1 MRKRKI
7 RRKTHL
13 CPNCETVLER
23 DENYCHVCGQENHN
37 LNVPMK
43 DLIMEFIGSITFF
56 ETKFI
61 ETAQVIFTHPGK
73 LTLDFNSGKRVKYM
87 HPVRMYFWV
96 SAIFFFAMSSDL
108 TTKET
113 SAQKNKKI
121 EVDSVRK
128 VEQRDYNNGRNLARK
143 LKSSIARNLAL
154 DSDTITKNHVSDF
167 KKGVED
173 AKKEYYT
180 KKDGSKLYL
189 GIFRKL
195 VIPKDSITYYF
206 QLNDDGLDSVLKAK
220 SISTFFPV
228 RKTIKNSIV
237 KEYHRYLEEKYG
249 LKSEID
255 GRSMLFNNYLPT
267 IMFILLPF
275 AAFILWFF
283 ERHTKWRF
291 YFQHLVFTLNTHS
304 AIFLFWAICD
314 ILSDLYKYFFYR
326 DNSEDYSGY
335 IVLFVLTLSMVY
347 FILSIKNVYQQSWL
361 KTIAKFLLLIMS
373 YSLLFL
379 LIIVIGI
386 TSGLITT

>member
-61 ETAQVIFTHPGK
+61 DTAQVIFTHPGK

-96 SAIFFFAMSSDL
+96 SAIFFFAMSSEL
-108 TTKET
+108 LNTK
-113 SAQKNKKI
+113 KNNHLSNKTQI
-121 EVDSVRK
+121 DSVRK
-128 VEQRDYNNGRNLARK
+128 AETKNYNNGRDLARK
-143 LKSSIARNLAL
+143 LKKDINNTFTIPP
-154 DSDTITKNHVSDF
+154 DTTNQHHISDF
-167 KKGVED
+167 AKGVQD
-173 AKKEYYT
+173 AKKEYH
-180 KKDGSKLYL
+180 SKRDSSQLYL
-189 GIFRKL
+189 GIFQKL
-195 VIPKDSITYYF
+195 IIPKDSITHYY
-206 QLNDDGLDSVLKAK
+206 QLSDDSLDSVLKAK
-220 SISTFFPV
+220 NISTFFPI
-228 RKTIKNSIV
+228 RKAIRNSIV

-249 LKSEID
+249 IASEIN
-255 GRSMLFNNYLPT
+255 GKTKLFESYLPT

-291 YFQHLVFTLNTHS
+291 YFQHLVFTLNAHS

-314 ILSDLYKYFFYR
+314 MIGDLCKYFFYTEN
-326 DNSEDYSGY
+326 DSTFSGY
-335 IVLFVLTLSMVY
+335 VVLFVSILSMIY
-347 FILSIKNVYQQSWL
+347 FIISIKTVYQQSWW
-361 KTIAKFLLLIMS
+361 KTIAKFFLLTTT

-379 LIIVIGI
+379 LIIIIGI
-386 TSGLITT
+386 TSGLMTT

>member
-1 MRKRKI
+1 MRKRKV

-108 TTKET
+108 TTTET
-113 SAQKNKKI
+113 STQKNKKI

-195 VIPKDSITYYF
+195 IIPKDSITYYF

-249 LKSEID
+249 LKSEMN
-255 GRSMLFNNYLPT
+255 GRSIWFNNYLPT

-304 AIFLFWAICD
+304 AIFLFWAISD
-314 ILSDLYKYFFYR
+314 IISDIYEYFFYR

-335 IVLFVLTLSMVY
+335 IGLFVLIASLIY
-347 FILSIKNVYQQSWL
+347 FIVSIKNVYQQSWW
-361 KTIAKFLLLIMS
+361 KTIAKFFLLIMS

-379 LIIVIGI
+379 LIIIIGI
-386 TSGLITT
+386 SSGLMTT